1 MTHILRAQARI
12 AATTRIA
19 VPGVL
24 AMAAFVILTCLTP
37 AVLFGQH
44 RDPHTILWGTA
55 TIAAVTAMLLGALQT
70 AGDLTNGMTRALL
83 LAEPRRLRVLGAQL
97 LVSLG
102 LGAAVGAAA
111 ALLADTTQAIL
122 GRLALPAA
130 SVVSICLGTA
140 VAAALCGVLGAAAGV
155 LLRNAALAACV
166 IALWGYA
173 VEPFISTL
181 SHNVYIY
188 LPGGARDSLV
198 RHVSAHHYIPPPLA
212 GGLILAGFASAA
224 ALAAALTFT
233 RRDVT

>member
-1 MTHILRAQARI
+1 MTHILRAQARSV
-12 AATTRIA
+12 ATTRIA

-24 AMAAFVILTCLTP
+24 ALAAFVILTGLAP

-44 RDPHTILWGTA
+44 RDPHTVLEGAA
-55 TIAAVTAMLLGALQT
+55 TVAAVTAMLLGALQT
-70 AGDLTNGMTRALL
+70 AGDLNNGMTRAVL

-111 ALLADTTQAIL
+111 ALLADSTQAIL
-122 GRLALPAA
+122 GQPGLPAA
-130 SVVSICLGTA
+130 SLASVGLGAAVTA
-140 VAAALCGVLGAAAGV
+140 SLCGLLGAAAGV
-155 LLRNAALAACV
+155 VLRNPALAACV
-166 IALWGYA
+166 IVLWSYALD
-173 VEPFISTL
+173 PFISTL
-181 SHNVYIY
+181 SYNIYIY
-188 LPGGARDSLV
+188 LPGGARESLV

-212 GGLILAGFASAA
+212 GGLILAGWASAA

>member
-70 AGDLTNGMTRALL
+70 AGDLTNGMTR
-83 LAEPRRLRVLGAQL
+83 AQL

>member
-1 MTHILRAQARI
+1 MTHILKAQARSV
-12 AATTRIA
+12 ATTKIA

-24 AMAAFVILTCLTP
+24 AMAAFVILTSLTP

-44 RDPHTILWGTA
+44 RDLHTILGGAA
-55 TIAAVTAMLLGALQT
+55 TVATVTAALLGALQT
-70 AGDLTNGMTRALL
+70 AGDLTNGMTRAVL

-102 LGAAVGAAA
+102 LGAGVGAAA
-111 ALLADTTQAIL
+111 ALLADGTQAAL
-122 GRLALPAA
+122 GRPGLPAA
-130 SVVSICLGTA
+130 SLVWIGLGTA
-140 VAAALCGVLGAAAGV
+140 VAASLWGLLGAAAGV
-155 LLRNAALAACV
+155 VLRNPALWACV
-166 IALWGYA
+166 IVLWGYA

-181 SHNVYIY
+181 SYRVYIY
-188 LPGGARDSLV
+188 LPGGARESLI

-212 GGLILAGFASAA
+212 GGLILAGWASAA